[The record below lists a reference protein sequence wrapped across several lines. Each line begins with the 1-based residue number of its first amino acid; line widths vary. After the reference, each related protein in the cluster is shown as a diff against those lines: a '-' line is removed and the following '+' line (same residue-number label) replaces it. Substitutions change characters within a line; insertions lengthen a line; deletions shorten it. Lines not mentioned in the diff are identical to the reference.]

1 MTKIDTL
8 LTWKSFMLLQLK
20 HQKIDS
26 TLTFRVNNLWPFSGP
41 FQISRQKTRI
51 TTSAWVRKLEDH
63 FRMLECKEVQI
74 LPQIINYLL
83 QISSETKE
91 ELCRP
96 VQSILQMILDL

>member
-1 MTKIDTL
+1 
-8 LTWKSFMLLQLK
+8 
-20 HQKIDS
+20 
-26 TLTFRVNNLWPFSGP
+26 
-41 FQISRQKTRI
+41 
-51 TTSAWVRKLEDH
+51 
-63 FRMLECKEVQI
+63 MLECKEVQI